1 MAFKMKFSGFKSKGA
16 IASQYAQQFVSGLT
30 SLLGEKVKAKL
41 EKEVETREENK
52 NIMDRIKQ
60 NDEEI
65 KNFELDTKFDPSK
78 FTLFQKD

>member
-16 IASQYAQQFVSGLT
+16 VASQYAQQFVSGLT
-30 SLLGEKVKAKL
+30 SLLQKKQQEKL
-41 EKEVETREENK
+41 EEEVEKREENK
-52 NIMDRIKQ
+52 NIMDRIRQ

-65 KNFELDTKFDPSK
+65 KNFELDTKFDPSN